1 MIKIKYFP
9 DYFFSK
15 KKLFRRA
22 YKTKSKSCKW
32 QYRAEREIKQVEN
45 NNIKGYLLR
54 DKNNKRVFVSVEKM
68 KKFVKL

>member
-45 NNIKGYLLR
+45 N
-54 DKNNKRVFVSVEKM
+54 KRVFVSVEKM